1 MIVNHIIL
9 SDVGKEGTAT
19 FSGDRASQ
27 HQNQQLWILLYA
39 NKSITVILSGLKNY
53 L

>member
-1 MIVNHIIL
+1 MIANHTIL

-27 HQNQQLWILLYA
+27 HQNQELWIPLCA
-39 NKSITVILSGLKNY
+39 NKGITVTFSGLENY